1 MCNCNHNKS
10 ENNISQEAV
19 LNAYKQGYEAGYTLG
34 GSQARY
40 ILSQELTNRAS
51 DFQFLSECT
60 GNEQMHVVANS
71 LRVARNL
78 VETYG
83 NGEPAEDF
91 GDRSEEDKTDEENV
105 SDEAKSCCSGNC
117 DIC

>member
-1 MCNCNHNKS
+1 MCNCNSDK
-10 ENNISQEAV
+10 NNIFNAEAA
-19 LNAYKQGYEAGYTLG
+19 LNAYKQGYEAGYELG

-51 DFQFLSECT
+51 DFEFLSECT
-60 GNEQMHVVANS
+60 GNSDMHVVANS

-78 VETYG
+78 VENYG
-83 NGEPAEDF
+83 NGEPAKDY
-91 GDRSEEDKTDEENV
+91 GDKSEEENHPEDEET
-105 SDEAKSCCSGNC
+105 KSCCSGGC